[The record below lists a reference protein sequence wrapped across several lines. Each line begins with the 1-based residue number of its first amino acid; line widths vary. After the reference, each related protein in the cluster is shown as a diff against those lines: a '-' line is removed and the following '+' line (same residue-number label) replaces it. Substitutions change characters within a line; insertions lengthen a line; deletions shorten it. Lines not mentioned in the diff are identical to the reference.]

1 MDLLALVVL
10 AAFVGTLFVARVMV
24 WSSNQAAEGAITR
37 YFKASE
43 YILNTGEPPPEWRVV
58 PWRRRL
64 TGRADAAARDEEIL
78 ARLDDLVRFFEAC
91 RFFEDEWTREQ
102 LIMRLSETRAAWQ
115 ARETL

>member
-10 AAFVGTLFVARVMV
+10 ASVVGTLFVARVIL
-24 WSSNQAAEGAITR
+24 WSSNRAAEGAVTR

-43 YILNTGEPPPEWRVV
+43 HILNTGEPPPEWRIA

-64 TGRADAAARDEEIL
+64 TGGATATARDDEIL
-78 ARLDDLVRFFEAC
+78 ARLDDLVKFFKTC

-102 LIMRLSETRAAWQ
+102 LLAQLGEARAAWQ